1 MLFTAKV
8 GEPIYPE
15 DPASPTVTE
24 ILIDKHDDSD
34 MNVTIIRASDGRWM
48 ADFDD
53 SDVDGFIVADT
64 AEELATRLWHEGRN
78 CVWVAEAMY
87 RIGWLTLNRE
97 NLRKAD
103 THGWRQRDLLAPVCL
118 AEA

>member
-15 DPASPTVTE
+15 DPASPTISE
-24 ILIDKHDDSD
+24 ILIDKDDDSD
-34 MNVTIIRASDGRWM
+34 MDVTIVRTSDGKWL

-53 SDVDGFIVADT
+53 SPVDGFIVADT
-64 AEELATRLWHEGRN
+64 AKELATRLWHEGRN
-78 CVWVAEAMY
+78 YVWVAEAMF

-103 THGWRQRDLLAPVCL
+103 THGWRQRDLLGSVCP
-118 AEA
+118 AKT